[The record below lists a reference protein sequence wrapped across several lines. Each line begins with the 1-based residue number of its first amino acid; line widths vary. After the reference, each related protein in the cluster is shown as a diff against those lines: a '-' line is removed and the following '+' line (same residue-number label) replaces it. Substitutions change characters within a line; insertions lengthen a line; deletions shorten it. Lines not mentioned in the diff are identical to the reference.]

1 METQS
6 VGSPVLWAGFIVF
19 VLAML
24 ALDLGVFHRK
34 DHEVKFKEALT
45 WSGVWISLAMLF
57 NLGIWW
63 KFGATPA
70 VQFLTGYLI
79 EKSLSVDNI
88 FVFVVIFSALK
99 IPLLYQ
105 HRVLFWGILSALVL
119 RAGMIFA
126 GVAMIQRFH
135 WLIYV
140 FGAFL
145 IITGVKLFLNRNE
158 EEHPEESKV
167 LRWVR
172 KVIPSTNELHGSH
185 FFTRDTGRWLATPLF
200 MTLVLVELT
209 DVLFALDSIPAI
221 FAVTTD
227 PFLVFTSNIFAI
239 LGLRSL
245 FFVLAG
251 AVEKFSYL
259 KVGLSAVLV
268 FVGAKM
274 ALVDVVHISPAI
286 SLGVIALLLGGSI
299 VASLRKARRL
309 ELEHGQQAAAG
320 APKPGA
326 AAPPAPSHPSRT
338 YRRKRQRP

>member
-1 METQS
+1 
-6 VGSPVLWAGFIVF
+6 
-19 VLAML
+19 ML

-34 DHEVKFKEALT
+34 THEVKFKEALT
-45 WSGVWISLAMLF
+45 WSGVWISLALLF

-63 KFGATPA
+63 KFGSTPA
-70 VQFLTGYLI
+70 MQFLTGYLI
-79 EKSLSVDNI
+79 EKSLSIDNI
-88 FVFVVIFSALK
+88 FVFVVVFSALK
-99 IPLLYQ
+99 IPALYQ

-126 GVAMIQRFH
+126 GVAMLERFH

-145 IITGVKLFLNRNE
+145 IFTGVKLFLQRNK
-158 EEHPEESKV
+158 EEHPEDGAVMK
-167 LRWVR
+167 LARR
-172 KVIPSTNELHGSH
+172 IIPSTPRFDGDR
-185 FFTRDTGRWLATPLF
+185 FFTLENGRKLATPLL
-200 MTLVLVELT
+200 MSLVLVELT

-274 ALVDVVHISPAI
+274 ALVDVVKVPPAL

-299 VASLRKARRL
+299 VASLLKARAQERA
-309 ELEHGQQAAAG
+309 EAD
-320 APKPGA
+320 K
-326 AAPPAPSHPSRT
+326 APPPG
-338 YRRKRQRP
+338 QRPAPAAR

>member
-1 METQS
+1 MEMQS
-6 VGSPVLWAGFIVF
+6 LGSPALWAGFIVF
-19 VLAML
+19 VLLML

-34 DHEVKFKEALT
+34 THEVKFKEALT
-45 WSGVWISLAMLF
+45 WSGVWISLALLF

-63 KFGATPA
+63 KFGSTPA
-70 VQFLTGYLI
+70 MQFLTGYLI
-79 EKSLSVDNI
+79 EKSLSIDNI

-99 IPLLYQ
+99 IPALYQ

-119 RAGMIFA
+119 RAAMIFA
-126 GVAMIQRFH
+126 GVAMLERFH

-145 IITGVKLFLNRNE
+145 IFTGVKLFLQRNK
-158 EEHPEESKV
+158 EEHPEDGAVMK
-167 LRWVR
+167 LARR
-172 KVIPSTNELHGSH
+172 VIPSTTRFDGDR
-185 FFTRDTGRWLATPLF
+185 FFTVENGRKLATPLL
-200 MTLVLVELT
+200 MSLVLVELT

-251 AVEKFSYL
+251 MVEKFSYL

-274 ALVDVVHISPAI
+274 TLVDVVKIPPAL
-286 SLGVIALLLGGSI
+286 SLGVITLLLGGSI
-299 VASLRKARRL
+299 VASLRKARAQERVRAASSA
-309 ELEHGQQAAAG
+309 ELPPGGQ
-320 APKPGA
+320 PT
-326 AAPPAPSHPSRT
+326 PAD
-338 YRRKRQRP
+338 